1 MIASDMPFST
11 VPYSFSPVTA
21 DEIIKKGEQFDYMID
36 FVGVLTSISAEKHNV
51 LFGVMKRSIFLEIHD
66 HTGKIQRVLY
76 DEYVDL
82 VQNHV
87 KVHGRA
93 SPIIVIQFAKLS
105 PVGGASNIQNMF
117 SAIRVLFNPVL
128 PEVVEFRRSAA
139 LLGIELEGRIGFMKR
154 ITSYVSVKDD
164 FLNLHPPKKIIE
176 LRSSPQDGFFIVCG
190 KVVKI
195 VNDSRWWFLECK
207 CRNPVIPNEGIY
219 FCSEFRRN
227 VVTVIPRYRPKI
239 EVYDSSD
246 STHVILDDSD
256 AERLLNKSCKSLMDE
271 IEDPLAKTLP
281 PLFHCLIGKQVL
293 FKIHKFVAL
302 DGVGQDVFKIIR
314 ICDDVDVISCFL
326 RAEPFIIPKQVEGAR
341 EIDFI
346 PLVRGVKEETCTGSS
361 RVCPGIKSQLRACT
375 TSKTLDP
382 APHTDIR
389 RVTKRLEIEFQ
400 KARNAGKCVSLD
412 TMEE

>member
-1 MIASDMPFST
+1 MAEFPTFVHSVKDITPIIDSWNLRVKVLRMWRAPDVYNPSEFVCLDIILIDSEGTKIEACLPNALLNTFRFDLVEDRFYRLMYFSVLPNVGPYKTTPHRYKLLFLKKTMIASDMPFST

-36 FVGVLTSISAEKHNV
+36 FVGVLTSMSAEEHSV

-66 HTGKIQRVLY
+66 HTGKIQCVLY

-117 SAIRVLFNPVL
+117 SATRVLFNPVL

-164 FLNLHPPKKIIE
+164 FFNLHPPKKIIE
-176 LRSSPQDGFFIVCG
+176 LRSSPQTGFFIVCE

-219 FCSEFRRN
+219 FCSECRRN
-227 VVTVIPRYRPKI
+227 VVTVIPRYRLKI

-271 IEDPLAKTLP
+271 
-281 PLFHCLIGKQVL
+281 
-293 FKIHKFVAL
+293 
-302 DGVGQDVFKIIR
+302 
-314 ICDDVDVISCFL
+314 
-326 RAEPFIIPKQVEGAR
+326 VEGAR

-361 RVCPGIKSQLRACT
+361 RVCPVQ
-375 TSKTLDP
+375 
-382 APHTDIR
+382 
-389 RVTKRLEIEFQ
+389 
-400 KARNAGKCVSLD
+400 
-412 TMEE
+412 